1 MSILELNNITK
12 TDGDTTVL
20 DGVYFEIEEK
30 GLYAIL
36 CKNSSERVALAEVL
50 AGCASIDEGMMV
62 FRGIPVYANDRN
74 SREAKSKIGYVP
86 SETFFFGDMTV
97 FDTLDFTGRMRK
109 VSSNKRVRQIKESL
123 ELVNLSSKCEVYVS
137 ELSISEKKRLALAN
151 ALIGNPSMIILDEP
165 TEAVSASDADII
177 KGLIRMIKDKKLI
190 ILLTDKTSLA
200 QEMAMH
206 AGVLANGEITLWDYM
221 ENLKERYEGE
231 EDFLSKAL
239 DEFSAEA

>member
-165 TEAVSASDADII
+165 TESVSANDADII
-177 KGLIRMIKDKKLI
+177 KGLIHMIKDKKLI

-239 DEFSAEA
+239 DEFSVEA

>member
-62 FRGIPVYANDRN
+62 FRGIPVYSNDRN
-74 SREAKSKIGYVP
+74 SREAKLKIGYVP

-109 VSSNKRVRQIKESL
+109 VFSNKRVRQIKESL

-137 ELSISEKKRLALAN
+137 ELSISEKKRLAIAN
-151 ALIGNPSMIILDEP
+151 AMIGNPSMIILDEP
-165 TEAVSASDADII
+165 IESVSANDADII
-177 KGLIRMIKDKKLI
+177 KGLIHMIKDKKLI

-221 ENLKERYEGE
+221 GNLKERYEGE

-239 DEFSAEA
+239 DEFSVEA